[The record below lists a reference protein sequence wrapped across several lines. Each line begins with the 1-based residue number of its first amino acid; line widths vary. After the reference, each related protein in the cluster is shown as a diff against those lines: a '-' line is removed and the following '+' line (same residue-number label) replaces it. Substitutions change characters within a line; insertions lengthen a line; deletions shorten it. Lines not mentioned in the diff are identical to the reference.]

1 MVRYVD
7 KDDTSLLVLKVQVWA
22 CTFMSSSL
30 DVSYKSS
37 GDSDYVPSAS
47 FGIYVWI
54 KCMVKYTKKYS
65 HIWQYMKAKPYQYGV
80 KIWCLAMLNTSLC
93 KKWKFIMVQVMRM
106 LNMQLVTKLS
116 LGMNIRIRITLSNV
130 IKKQFNPSLS

>member
-65 HIWQYMKAKPYQYGV
+65 HI
-80 KIWCLAMLNTSLC
+80 
-93 KKWKFIMVQVMRM
+93 
-106 LNMQLVTKLS
+106 
-116 LGMNIRIRITLSNV
+116 
-130 IKKQFNPSLS
+130 